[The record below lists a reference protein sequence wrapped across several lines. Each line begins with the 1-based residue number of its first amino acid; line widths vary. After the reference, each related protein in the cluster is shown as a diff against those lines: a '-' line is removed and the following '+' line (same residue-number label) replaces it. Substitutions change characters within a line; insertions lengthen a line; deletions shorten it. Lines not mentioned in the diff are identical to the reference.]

1 MKKVVSLILAI
12 AMIMTLAPS
21 VFADDTETTAPA
33 DVVYDFA
40 TYTNSWSKLLYN
52 SGNYTTIPSGLSY
65 TTPTENGTNY
75 YIVQPKNKNFSFNYS
90 TGANDWKIGLTTTNS
105 TGGATRVAANG
116 NWESGAGKS
125 SKAAIDIVVDNPG
138 WYSPSFTGGLTAKGF
153 KASIYL
159 TATGEAASGTSYLGD
174 YDFTYNGTETLASAT
189 CFEGTEKKLNAVYL
203 TEGTHTLYFCF
214 RAGVNSEYPYFIN
227 FKLYG
232 LAGEPT
238 IAAVNST
245 VPTDIMN
252 IGETKELTAQVIDS
266 NGNTISFG
274 DFATYSNKDT
284 KNTTNYLEV
293 TSDNE
298 DVIKVTSYAKGGLC
312 NSENTNYTIEAI
324 GGGVANLVY
333 TPYIDGV
340 AQTSYTKSVSVSGP
354 ITIDF
359 SKSTDKGVSTP
370 GYQINESAGTAATN
384 WRKAGN
390 YMRVTTTKPDATLS
404 NVWPTVYNRS
414 TKATFDINVPV
425 AGFYSIK
432 FLGGLSTVSA
442 LGSMY
447 ANGSYVGEYDFRTKD
462 TTTNADKAVD
472 GTERTLNTV
481 YLSEGSN
488 TFYIAIHGLT
498 PNVQP
503 LTFIRKITLTPV
515 DSLAGKT
522 TIAVGSVS
530 STDIPTTMTVGVTA
544 DATASVTMEDGSTRS
559 FAAWAADSPKQDTTD
574 SVTVTSSAPEI
585 ISVESVEDD
594 ALGASDKTTFT
605 LLANAAGS
613 ADITVTATVG
623 ESTKT
628 ATYTVTSSE
637 YNPND
642 VTTNPNVSV
651 YIVAE
656 NADSSLI
663 SVTQGD
669 VTAGN
674 VGGEVARGTTI
685 TATATSNENYQFLY
699 WMDNAKRYIQDD
711 ATYTFTAGTN
721 TAVWAVY
728 ADKTDNLKLV
738 DYFTDY
744 GTRVYSIEAESE
756 DGVTAPDLEM
766 TGYSGGEWKK
776 SIDNDEYVTFT
787 PDWESA
793 TKSAVSVTL
802 DGDAYK
808 TGSYGDDF
816 TVEKTLDG
824 FVSWMKNGK
833 LVSYNDKYTFF
844 AWDEEE
850 ALVQL
855 TEGEKSA
862 FPGVVLFNDESK
874 YMLELVNCEDVD
886 IVEKGIL
893 FDGTIDSCQ
902 KKFVSRTNLSQFTI
916 VEDTLTNA
924 KAYVIYKDG
933 TDLRV
938 AYSD

>member
-1 MKKVVSLILAI
+1 MKKILSLILAI
-12 AMIMTLAPS
+12 AMIMTLVPS
-21 VFADDTETTAPA
+21 VFADTTETTKPA
-33 DVVYDFA
+33 DVVYDF
-40 TYTNSWSKLLYN
+40 TSLEKGWKQ
-52 SGNYTTIPSGLSY
+52 
-65 TTPTENGTNY
+65 ENGTEG
-75 YIVQPKNKNFSFNYS
+75 KNFAFNTS
-90 TGANDWKIGLTTTNS
+90 GQSGWK
-105 TGGATRVAANG
+105 VDDPANG
-116 NWESGAGKS
+116 NYLKLAVNNDWEEKQTASRKAG
-125 SKAAIDIVVDNPG
+125 IDITVTEDG
-138 WYSPSFTGGLTAKGF
+138 WYTPSFTGGLTIQGM
-153 KASIYL
+153 KASIYI
-159 TATGEAASGTSYLGD
+159 GTTYLGD
-174 YDFTYNGTETLASAT
+174 YDFTTDDESTSNVKCIIGS
-189 CFEGTEKKLNAVYL
+189 EKRLNAVYL
-203 TEGTHTLYFCF
+203 TAGTHTVWFCF
-214 RAGVNSEYPYFIN
+214 RAGTNGGYPFFIN

-232 LAGEPT
+232 LSEEPT
-238 IAAVNST
+238 ITGVNSE
-245 VPTDIMN
+245 VPTEVLN
-252 IGETKELTAQVIDS
+252 IGNVKNLTAQVIDS
-266 NGNTISFG
+266 NGDAVSYADYTIGSLAVKTG
-274 DFATYSNKDT
+274 A
-284 KNTTNYLEV
+284 NTTNRLEV

-298 DVIKVTSYAKGGLC
+298 DIVKVTSYAKGGLC
-312 NSENTNYTIEAI
+312 NSENTTYSIEAV
-324 GGGVANLVY
+324 GGGVANLVF

-354 ITIDF
+354 IVVDF
-359 SKSTDKGVSTP
+359 SKSTDKGASTP
-370 GYQINESAGTAATN
+370 GYKINEGTGTAAAN

-447 ANGSYVGEYDFRTKD
+447 ENGSYVGEYDFRTED

-472 GTERTLNTV
+472 GTEKTLNTV
-481 YLSEGSN
+481 YLNEGSN

-530 STDIPTTMTVGVTA
+530 STDIPTTMTVGNTA
-544 DATASVTMEDGSTRS
+544 DATASVMMEDGSTRS
-559 FAAWAADSPKQDTTD
+559 FAAWAADLPMQDTVD
-574 SVTVTSSAPEI
+574 SVTVRSSAPDI
-585 ISVESVEDD
+585 ISVESYEDD

-605 LLANAAGS
+605 LKANKAGS
-613 ADITVTATVG
+613 ADITVTAKVG
-623 ESTKT
+623 SSTKT
-628 ATYTVTSSE
+628 ATYTVTASE
-637 YNPND
+637 DNPND

-663 SVTQGD
+663 SVTQGG
-669 VTAGN
+669 VTAGD

-685 TATATSNENYQFLY
+685 SATATSNEKYEFLY

-728 ADKTDNLKLV
+728 ADKTDNLKLF

-744 GTRVYSIEAESE
+744 GTRVYSTEAENEAS
-756 DGVTAPDLEM
+756 VTAPALEM
-766 TGYSGGEWKK
+766 TGYTGGAWKK
-776 SIDNDEYVTFT
+776 SIDNAEYVTFT
-787 PDWESA
+787 PDWENA
-793 TKSAVSVTL
+793 TKTAVSVTL

-808 TGSYGDDF
+808 TGSYGDEV
-816 TVEKTLDG
+816 TVEKTLSG

-844 AWDEEE
+844 AWNGTE
-850 ALVQL
+850 ALVQSA
-855 TEGEKSA
+855 EGEKST
-862 FPGVVLFNDESK
+862 FPGVVLFKDGSK
-874 YMLELVNCEDVD
+874 YMLELVNCEDVE

-902 KKFVSRTNLSQFTI
+902 KKFVSRTDLSQFTI
-916 VEDTLTNA
+916 IEDTYTVA
-924 KAYVIYKDG
+924 KAYVIYRDG
-933 TDLRV
+933 ADLRV
-938 AYSD
+938 AYSE